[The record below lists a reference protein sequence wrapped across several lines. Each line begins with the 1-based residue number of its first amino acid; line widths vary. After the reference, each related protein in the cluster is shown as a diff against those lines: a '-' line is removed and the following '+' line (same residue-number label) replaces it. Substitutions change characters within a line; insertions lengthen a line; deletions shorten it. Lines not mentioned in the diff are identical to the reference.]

1 MIRLNVRKKDKVEVK
16 SFVVKK
22 DLLTYLNTLDFHG
35 VVEVFFKDKTS
46 KTIQEILT
54 DKIWDLNVGK
64 SVEHSDYRF
73 SVNSKR
79 RVGNQLTDGTIIG
92 AKQ

>member
-1 MIRLNVRKKDKVEVK
+1 MRRINIVKDSKIETK
-16 SFVVKK
+16 SFLVKD
-22 DLLTYLNTLDFHG
+22 DLLSYLNTLNFFG
-35 VVEVFFKDKTS
+35 VVEVFYKDKTS
-46 KTIQEILT
+46 KTIQKILT

-92 AKQ
+92 AEQ

>member
-1 MIRLNVRKKDKVEVK
+1 MRRLNIVKKGKIETK
-16 SFVVKK
+16 SFLVKE
-22 DLLTYLNTLDFHG
+22 DLLSYLNTLNFFG
-35 VVEVFFKDKTS
+35 VVEVFYKDKTS

>member
-22 DLLTYLNTLDFHG
+22 DLLTYLNTLDFYG
-35 VVEVFFKDKTS
+35 VVEVFYKDKTS

-54 DKIWDLNVGK
+54 DKIWDLNVGT
-64 SVEHSDYRF
+64 SEEHSDYIFAMAGKSRA
-73 SVNSKR
+73 
-79 RVGNQLTDGTIIG
+79 GNIMLGG
-92 AKQ
+92 K